1 MPMMPMEPA
10 NAVSRVR
17 VFLVSRLLK
26 LSARAVS
33 GDMEERPRF
42 LCTGGTRAESS
53 GANGAVS
60 DWITPSRRRTMRVA
74 YCSASSGLWVT
85 MTTRRSLATSFSSSI
100 T

>member
-1 MPMMPMEPA
+1 LLTPAESERMSAMPMMPMEPA

-42 LCTGGTRAESS
+42 LCTGGT
-53 GANGAVS
+53 
-60 DWITPSRRRTMRVA
+60 
-74 YCSASSGLWVT
+74 
-85 MTTRRSLATSFSSSI
+85 
-100 T
+100 